1 MLSQLCRWRDR
12 AYLRSR
18 PLLRFPPPRPLHRSG
33 RSFIPA
39 VADSGALNPTLVQG
53 KAATTAPATSGVATT
68 GAAATGPEATGTR
81 AGLPQ
86 LRWLRS
92 ALRWLRHRHYG
103 GYGRRW
109 HGNGW
114 GGSGFA
120 LGLGLGIPLG
130 YYGGGYYNNYYNPY
144 YGDPYY
150 AAPVYRPRVY
160 RGGGSTHVEWCY
172 NRYRSYRAWDNTF
185 QPYNGPR
192 QQCYSPYS

>member
-1 MLSQLCRWRDR
+1 MLSQLMSV
-12 AYLRSR
+12 A
-18 PLLRFPPPRPLHRSG
+18 RSG
-33 RSFIPA
+33 IFALAAVASVPAAAPAAPLGPSFIPA

-53 KAATTAPATSGVATT
+53 NGRDR
-68 GAAATGPEATGTR
+68 GPGYVWRRNYRGGGNWAGGNWNNGR
-81 AGLPQ
+81 AYRNYGGYG
-86 LRWLRS
+86 
-92 ALRWLRHRHYG
+92 RHYGGYGRHYG

-120 LGLGLGIPLG
+120 LGLGFGIPLG

-150 AAPVYRPRVY
+150 AAPAYRPRVY